1 MTPEGTVDI
10 VQLDGDEL
18 DEDRFVI
25 IGARP
30 FVEEPTEA
38 SRAAIG

>member
-1 MTPEGTVDI
+1 VTPDGTVDI

-25 IGARP
+25 TGARP

-38 SRAAIG
+38 PRAAIG